1 MKTLRFDYVFSYW
14 IFAWYLLYIF
24 HIINYNPK
32 FALIIGIIENIIYFI
47 IMILS
52 KKKFIDLFLFII
64 INICIKIIPFITVM
78 NDTIIWRDITATFVL
93 FIIYNIWLYINS
105 LHLLK
110 IFKRKTPGI
119 VLLKRMLN
127 IC

>member
-14 IFAWYLLYIF
+14 IFVWYLLYIF
-24 HIINYNPK
+24 HITNYNPK

-47 IMILS
+47 FMILS
-52 KKKFIDLFLFII
+52 KTKFIDLFLFII

-78 NDTIIWRDITATFVL
+78 HDNIIWRDITATFVL

-119 VLLKRMLN
+119 VLLKKIFH